1 MVKVNRLIPP
11 ITADSTLIG
20 TLLQI
25 SNLLAKIDKG
35 GIRAGLLKS
44 TSEIAFHLGRSI
56 VQFGFFHNLKSDFI
70 MEVKK
75 EYNKWIVLP
84 AHILE
89 RMGVLVAESAP
100 AWQNVRSTG
109 NRRETTN
116 KLIPAEGTQ

>member
-1 MVKVNRLIPP
+1 VNRLIPP

-25 SNLLAKIDKG
+25 SDLLAKIDKG
-35 GIRAGLLKS
+35 GIRASLLES
-44 TSEIAFHLGRSI
+44 TSEIAFHL

-70 MEVKK
+70 IEVKK

-100 AWQNVRSTG
+100 AWQDVHSTG
-109 NRRETTN
+109 N
-116 KLIPAEGTQ
+116 Q

>member
-1 MVKVNRLIPP
+1 MINRLRY
-11 ITADSTLIG
+11 TFYT
-20 TLLQI
+20 T
-25 SNLLAKIDKG
+25 
-35 GIRAGLLKS
+35 
-44 TSEIAFHLGRSI
+44 

-100 AWQNVRSTG
+100 AWQDVRSTG
-109 NRRETTN
+109 NRVQ
-116 KLIPAEGTQ
+116 IIC